1 MLFVIDLELLDSSV
15 IVAWLNPRD
24 ACHGRVERIELGA
37 SVVNEICLAEVSS
50 AIRRITGKPAQASKA
65 VALILD
71 NVELCLVSRDDL
83 FEASKIFSTSSGKL
97 SYPDCVL
104 LAQAARI
111 RCVIATFD
119 EELLRAAKKIV
130 R

>member
-65 VALILD
+65 VALIPARQVYATLASVTQAFLSHAYA
-71 NVELCLVSRDDL
+71 VESALNEKD
-83 FEASKIFSTSSGKL
+83 
-97 SYPDCVL
+97 P
-104 LAQAARI
+104 
-111 RCVIATFD
+111 
-119 EELLRAAKKIV
+119 
-130 R
+130 